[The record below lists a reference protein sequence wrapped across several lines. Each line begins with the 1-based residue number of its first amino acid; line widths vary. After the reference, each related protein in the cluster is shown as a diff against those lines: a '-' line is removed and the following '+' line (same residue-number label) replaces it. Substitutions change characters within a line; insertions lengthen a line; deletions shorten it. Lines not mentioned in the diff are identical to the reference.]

1 MRSTAINQA
10 SVPSMSNIFTNQ
22 PGTSGAS
29 VGVDQSLSTR
39 SDALSCAVHHGLR
52 RAEGPLHNDRGF
64 LYGLQQVISNQ
75 SLGASVFEP
84 GHEVSTDLS
93 VPTELTAADMSL
105 STLYLH
111 ELHHRQVSTSVH
123 PCDTRVVVI
132 ATRRQ

>member
-1 MRSTAINQA
+1 MRSTAVNQA

-29 VGVDQSLSTR
+29 VGIDQSLSTR
-39 SDALSCAVHHGLR
+39 SDILSCVVHHGLR
-52 RAEGPLHNDRGF
+52 RAEGPLHNERGF

-111 ELHHRQVSTSVH
+111 ELHHRQVSTRIRLRNL
-123 PCDTRVVVI
+123 RVIVMV
-132 ATRRQ
+132 AT

>member
-1 MRSTAINQA
+1 
-10 SVPSMSNIFTNQ
+10 MSNIFTNQ

-29 VGVDQSLSTR
+29 VGVDQSFSK
-39 SDALSCAVHHGLR
+39 SDVMFCAVHHGLR
-52 RAEGPLHNDRGF
+52 RAEGPLHNERGF

-84 GHEVSTDLS
+84 THEVSTDLS

-111 ELHHRQVSTSVH
+111 ELHHRQVST
-123 PCDTRVVVI
+123 
-132 ATRRQ
+132 